1 MLIIRL
7 KTDCS
12 VSFTEELTSM
22 SQNTLQELAKKLD
35 ALINYSE
42 QLKQDNE
49 LFKQREHQWRLERN
63 RLIEKNNLACNRVEE
78 MIVHLKSL
86 EKSTN

>member
-1 MLIIRL
+1 MVRS
-7 KTDCS
+7 KTDQS
-12 VSFTEELTSM
+12 VSFIEELTPM

-49 LFKQREHQWRLERN
+49 LFKQREHQWQFERN